1 MAAYQTP
8 LAALYAST
16 RDYPSL
22 TALRIPQEGVTELSW
37 KDITFAAFTKDIEA
51 CARYWANEFLERGTK
66 EGSVIGLWL
75 KGSSYA
81 DLVHIWGIY
90 RAGFIPQLVS
100 LKMTDPSVVYNL
112 LKKSKAVALLHD
124 ASFQSAIADSPL
136 KAYAAKDILTSSH
149 DHLPLPPLRV
159 SSNAEDTIMIYHT
172 SGSTSGIP
180 KLVPLTAK
188 WFDCVISKTASV
200 NEILPSTRPQRVQ
213 VSIGSFSHIGSTMLL
228 IDSICRGGCFVLPTE
243 IPYSNEELRQII
255 DQCGLTRLN
264 MFPAFLSNVLHEAR
278 RDVSLLKA
286 LQGLEYI
293 MYGGSALDPTDE
305 AWACSQGLHLVNVF
319 GSTEV
324 GVMMIS
330 EDTTNPSYLTTLPGS
345 TYEFVPLEEDTH
357 MDEQLLELIVV
368 PESADCPDVSLRS
381 SEDGKFHTGDFFVEV
396 KPGQF
401 VAKGRN
407 DDWIKMAMAL
417 RCDTGSIEANAMETC
432 GDDLID
438 AVVVVGAGR
447 PSPSMIV
454 ELREGASIGPEE
466 NDPEIGLWRIKN
478 EILFRINPFHKRRYM
493 HERIDDAR
501 FILIV
506 PRGTLPRTA
515 TKGNIR
521 RKQVEEMFKSQLDK
535 VYKEWTMPKDS
546 VQGNHYLVV
555 N

>member
-1 MAAYQTP
+1 MIAFQTP
-8 LAALYAST
+8 LSALQAST
-16 RDYPSL
+16 KEFPSL
-22 TALRIPQEGVTELSW
+22 AALRIPQEGTAQPSW
-37 KDITFAAFTKDIEA
+37 KDISFTAFTMDIEA
-51 CARYWANEFLERGTK
+51 SARYWANEFLKRDIQDR
-66 EGSVIGLWL
+66 SVIGLWL
-75 KGSSYA
+75 KGSSYM
-81 DLVHIWGIY
+81 DLVHMWGIY

-112 LKKSKAVALLHD
+112 LKKSKATALIHD
-124 ASFQSAIADSPL
+124 ASFESVLTDSPVR
-136 KAYAAKDILTSSH
+136 AYPAKDILTSNY
-149 DHLPLPPLRV
+149 DHLPLPPLRL
-159 SSNAEDTIMIYHT
+159 SPKAEETIMIYHT

-180 KLVPLTAK
+180 KLVPLSAR
-188 WFDCVISKTASV
+188 WFDCVIDKTASASDM
-200 NEILPSTRPQRVQ
+200 LPSTRPRWVQ
-213 VSIGSFSHIGSTMLL
+213 ISIGSFSHIGSTMLL

-243 IPYSNEELRQII
+243 IPYSSQELQQIV

-264 MFPAFLSNVLHEAR
+264 MFPAYLSNVLHDAR
-278 RDVSLLKA
+278 RDASLLKA

-305 AWACSQGLHLVNVF
+305 AWACSQDLHLVNVF

-324 GVMMIS
+324 GVIMIS
-330 EDTTNPSYLTTLPGS
+330 EDTTNPSYMTTLPGS
-345 TYEFVPLEEDTH
+345 NYELVPLQEDAP
-357 MDEQLLELIVV
+357 MDEQLQELVV
-368 PESADCPDVSLRS
+368 LPNSPDCPDMSLRS
-381 SEDGKFHTGDFFVEV
+381 VEDGKFHTGDFFFEV
-396 KPGQF
+396 APGKY

-417 RCDTGSIEANAMETC
+417 RCDTSSIEANAMETC
-432 GDDLID
+432 GDDLVD

-447 PSPSMIV
+447 PSPAMVI
-454 ELREGASIGPEE
+454 ELREGASMGPEE
-466 NDPEIGLWRIKN
+466 QDSEVRLWRVKN

-521 RKQVEEMFKSQLDK
+521 RKEVEEMLKSRLDK
-535 VYKEWTMPKDS
+535 VYKEWTINKDP
-546 VQGNHYLVV
+546 VQGNNYLVV

>member
-1 MAAYQTP
+1 MTTYQTP

-16 RDYPSL
+16 RDYPSA
-22 TALRIPQEGVTELSW
+22 TALRIPNEGMAELSW
-37 KDITFAAFTKDIEA
+37 KDITFTDFTKDIET
-51 CARYWANEFLERGTK
+51 CARYWANEFLERGIQQR
-66 EGSVIGLWL
+66 SVIGLWL
-75 KGSSYA
+75 KGSSYT
-81 DLVHIWGIY
+81 DLLHIWGIY

-112 LKKSKAVALLHD
+112 LKKSQAAVLIHD
-124 ASFQSAIADSPL
+124 AGFQSVVADSPV
-136 KAYAAKDILTSSH
+136 KAYPAEDILTSNY
-149 DHLPLPPLRV
+149 DHLPLPHLNMSPE
-159 SSNAEDTIMIYHT
+159 AENTIMIYHT

-188 WFDCVISKTASV
+188 WFDCVISKTACV
-200 NEILPSTRPQRVQ
+200 DEILPSTRPQRVQ

-228 IDSICRGGCFVLPTE
+228 IDAICRGSCFVLPTE
-243 IPYSNEELRQII
+243 IPYSNDELRQII

-278 RDVSLLKA
+278 RDASLLKA

-330 EDTTNPSYLTTLPGS
+330 EDTTNPAYLTTLSGS
-345 TYEFVPLEEDTH
+345 TYEYVPLEEDTH
-357 MDEQLLELIVV
+357 MDERLLELVVV
-368 PESADCPDVSLRS
+368 PESADCPDISLRS

-396 KPGQF
+396 RPGKF

-454 ELREGASIGPEE
+454 ELRDGASIGPEE
-466 NDPEIGLWRIKN
+466 HDEEIGLWRIKN

-521 RKQVEEMFKSQLDK
+521 RKQVEEMFKSRLDK